1 MRGGPKRPT
10 AHVLIIQH
18 TARQTE
24 MAAADWCMFNS
35 CHPPN
40 LGLNYSSDVR
50 GENAKHTFEYLSAL
64 CVSALEQVDGIRM
77 GAPVGVL
84 LRHM

>member
-1 MRGGPKRPT
+1 MRGGPKRHT
-10 AHVLIIQH
+10 AHVLIIQR

-40 LGLNYSSDVR
+40 LGLNYSSAGR
-50 GENAKHTFEYLSAL
+50 GENAKHTFEYLSVL
-64 CVSALEQVDGIRM
+64 CASALEQVDGIRT
-77 GAPVGVL
+77 GVRVCVL
-84 LRHM
+84 LM